1 MKPTSHSIGLNDAAA
16 NEIRSTG
23 FPVTDFAYQSVTL
36 DGYRGGCAN
45 VRPKSIRN
53 ISDEY
58 FKTEARK
65 SFVTEAGLFAMMVVI
80 SSWPIMLSVQAI
92 SGLIRAY
99 AGL

>member
-1 MKPTSHSIGLNDAAA
+1 MKPTSHSTGRNGAAA

-45 VRPKSIRN
+45 VRPGSFRN
-53 ISDEY
+53 ISNEY
-58 FKTEARK
+58 FKTEART
-65 SFVTEAGLFAMMVVI
+65 SFVTEAVFFGLMVVI
-80 SSWPIMLSVQAI
+80 SSWPILLSALAI
-92 SGLIRAY
+92 SGLVRAY

>member
-1 MKPTSHSIGLNDAAA
+1 MKPTSHSTGRNDTVA
-16 NEIRSTG
+16 NEIRSIG
-23 FPVTDFAYQSVTL
+23 FPVTDFSYQSVSL

-45 VRPKSIRN
+45 VRPNSFRN
-53 ISDEY
+53 ISRNY

-65 SFVTEAGLFAMMVVI
+65 SFVTEAAFFAVMVVI

>member
-1 MKPTSHSIGLNDAAA
+1 MKPTSHSIGRNETVA
-16 NEIRSTG
+16 NEIRSNG
-23 FPVTDFAYQSVTL
+23 FPITDFAFQSVTL
-36 DGYRGGCAN
+36 DEYRGGCAN
-45 VRPKSIRN
+45 VRPQSFRN
-53 ISDEY
+53 ISNDY

-65 SFVTEAGLFAMMVVI
+65 SFVTEAALFALMVVI